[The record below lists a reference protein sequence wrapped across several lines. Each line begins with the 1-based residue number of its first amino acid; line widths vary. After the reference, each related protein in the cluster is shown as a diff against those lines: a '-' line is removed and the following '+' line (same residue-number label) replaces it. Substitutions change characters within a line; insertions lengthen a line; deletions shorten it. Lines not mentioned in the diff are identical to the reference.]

1 LTAEARARS
10 SSRRRPVRSFVRREG
25 RITEAQRRALETL
38 SSRYQVPGGE
48 GVLDLAALYGREAER
63 YLEIG
68 CGAGETL
75 VTLAARHPEN
85 DYLGIEVYRPGL
97 GRLMRDIAA
106 AALVN
111 VSVLVDDAAEALAER
126 VSDRALSGVYL
137 FFPDPWPKSRHHK
150 RRLIQPPFATLLREK
165 LRPHGRV
172 FVATDWE
179 DYALHILSVMS
190 GEAGF
195 VNLAGTA
202 AFAPRPSWRPLT
214 RYEERARRRGHV
226 VRDMVFAP
234 ASPDCFLPLV

>member
-1 LTAEARARS
+1 LSTEARAHPRPK
-10 SSRRRPVRSFVRREG
+10 RRPVRSFVRREG
-25 RITEAQRRALETL
+25 RITEAQRRAFETL
-38 SSRYQVPGGE
+38 SSCYQVPGGE
-48 GVLDLAALYGREAER
+48 GVLDLAALFEREAER

-75 VTLAARHPEN
+75 VALAARHPEN
-85 DYLGIEVYRPGL
+85 DYLGVEVYRPGL
-97 GRLMRDIAA
+97 GRLLRDIAA

-111 VSVLVDDAAEALAER
+111 VRVFVDDAAEVLAER
-126 VSDRALSGVYL
+126 VPDQALSGAYL

-202 AFAPRPSWRPLT
+202 AFAPRPCWRPLT
-214 RYEERARRRGHV
+214 RYEQRARRRGHL

-234 ASPDCFLPLV
+234 A